1 MDARK
6 KISRGA
12 TAARLRFLS
21 ALLAVCSAALFSA
34 FVPSAIFLRGLAG
47 RAFAAACFLG
57 GTGLLAWCLFFV
69 VMLVS
74 MMKRAGRYAFAVTES
89 AQYECFGPFL
99 AMNVRFFDGAGRARE
114 GRSRFVFRD
123 TGRGGVAERSFGNCL
138 SARRRGGGGR
148 RKIGKEGETGRPAQ
162 RARRRSRR
170 RAEGENFR
178 RKRGKVKK
186 CAQKRLPSEKKSYI
200 IIIDFGRSA
209 DLYRAR
215 RGAGQRIVNVS

>member
-99 AMNVRFFDGAGRARE
+99 AMNVRFSMGR
-114 GRSRFVFRD
+114 D
-123 TGRGGVAERSFGNCL
+123 GRGRGAAGSYSGYGT
-138 SARRRGGGGR
+138 RRRGR
-148 RKIGKEGETGRPAQ
+148 TFLWKLPICPETGRRRETENRERRGNRTSSPTRSSSFSAP
-162 RARRRSRR
+162 RRR
-170 RAEGENFR
+170 
-178 RKRGKVKK
+178 GKFPPKK
-186 CAQKRLPSEKKSYI
+186 GKSEKM
-200 IIIDFGRSA
+200 
-209 DLYRAR
+209 RAKTLAKR
-215 RGAGQRIVNVS
+215 EKIVYNNH

>member
-21 ALLAVCSAALFSA
+21 ALLAVCSAALFSV

-47 RAFAAACFLG
+47 KAFAAACFLG

-114 GRSRFVFRD
+114 GRSRFVFGIRD
-123 TGRGGVAERSFGNCL
+123 AEAWQNVPLEIAYLPGDGEAAGDGKSGKKGKPDVQPNAL
-138 SARRRGGGGR
+138 VVVLGAAPKGKISAE
-148 RKIGKEGETGRPAQ
+148 KGE
-162 RARRRSRR
+162 
-170 RAEGENFR
+170 
-178 RKRGKVKK
+178 K
-186 CAQKRLPSEKKSYI
+186 
-200 IIIDFGRSA
+200 
-209 DLYRAR
+209 
-215 RGAGQRIVNVS
+215 